1 MAWHSNQ
8 KPTSERPST
17 PPVGTRARPTTP
29 KPDYVPPSQQRKHGM
44 SHEDRNGIYHMV
56 VEMDREITSMKTT
69 IITISEVASC
79 AESRAA
85 RYFEQCQKAN
95 ALIKRMIVEINHAC
109 DTVCFG
115 CCDMCE
121 VKKLI
126 EEARQHVEPTDEHG
140 TVQTDDGDFM
150 PSKIAQDE
158 KQG

>member
-1 MAWHSNQ
+1 MDTGS
-8 KPTSERPST
+8 
-17 PPVGTRARPTTP
+17 PPGEDDFDDNGNDPWE
-29 KPDYVPPSQQRKHGM
+29 M

-69 IITISEVASC
+69 IITISEVPSC